1 MDRDFRRWKD
11 SRGGKTQKSWRQ
23 REGYAD
29 KIQSDQKEKRD
40 SMNNVDEALEQLI
53 DAILNSDT
61 YRRYDAQRNLV
72 KQEPGLKERI
82 DEFRRR
88 NYELQNGSDY
98 AFDKLD
104 EFEREYADFREN
116 PLVSDF
122 LATELAFCRM
132 IQDINIRITAA
143 VNFE

>member
-1 MDRDFRRWKD
+1 
-11 SRGGKTQKSWRQ
+11 
-23 REGYAD
+23 
-29 KIQSDQKEKRD
+29 
-40 SMNNVDEALEQLI
+40 MNNVDEALKQLI
-53 DAILNSDT
+53 DAILDSET
-61 YRRYDAQRNLV
+61 YRRYDRQRNEV
-72 KQEPGLKERI
+72 KKCPGLKEQI

-104 EFEREYADFREN
+104 QFEKEYADFREN

-122 LATELAFCRM
+122 LAAELAFCRM
-132 IQDINIRITAA
+132 MQEIDIKVTAA